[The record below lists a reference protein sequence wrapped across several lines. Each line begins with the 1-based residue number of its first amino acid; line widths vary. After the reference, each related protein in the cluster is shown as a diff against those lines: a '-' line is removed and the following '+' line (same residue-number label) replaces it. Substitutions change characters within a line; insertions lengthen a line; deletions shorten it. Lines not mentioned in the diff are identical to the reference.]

1 MMVHSPRMIAG
12 LAMLSLGFFDGIL
25 GVAWLSIHDDLGVS
39 LESLGW
45 VLGAV
50 GVGSAFGSAM
60 FPTVVRNLSH
70 LNVLALS
77 LGVQAIVCMLVI
89 LTNQYWLLVIL
100 YAARGFFNGL
110 AHASLNAYFA
120 QRISPQHLMNIHG
133 GWGVGT
139 ALAGFLCGVLITTD
153 WGWEP
158 VYLIGGTLS
167 FSAMGVIFWTRHHFG
182 HLDVMPSESLS
193 GAFRVSVPVFFAIAS
208 GALYVGLEQGVG
220 NWISSLLV
228 SIDGAQIHQAGLAT
242 GFFWTGL
249 TVGRLTLTRIPVA
262 SNQMLKWASGSIV
275 VVLLLLLWIPSEFK
289 IVMYAGLG
297 IAMAPMSAFIL
308 VAGARLVPSARRD
321 LMMALQVLAFS
332 VGAAVIP
339 STLGGIA
346 SLASMTILPW
356 VFLAVATLLIVSI
369 WITVR
374 D

>member
-1 MMVHSPRMIAG
+1 MIVHSLRMIAG

-167 FSAMGVIFWTRHHFG
+167 
-182 HLDVMPSESLS
+182 
-193 GAFRVSVPVFFAIAS
+193 
-208 GALYVGLEQGVG
+208 
-220 NWISSLLV
+220 
-228 SIDGAQIHQAGLAT
+228 
-242 GFFWTGL
+242 
-249 TVGRLTLTRIPVA
+249 
-262 SNQMLKWASGSIV
+262 
-275 VVLLLLLWIPSEFK
+275 
-289 IVMYAGLG
+289 
-297 IAMAPMSAFIL
+297 
-308 VAGARLVPSARRD
+308 
-321 LMMALQVLAFS
+321 
-332 VGAAVIP
+332 
-339 STLGGIA
+339 
-346 SLASMTILPW
+346 
-356 VFLAVATLLIVSI
+356 
-369 WITVR
+369 
-374 D
+374 